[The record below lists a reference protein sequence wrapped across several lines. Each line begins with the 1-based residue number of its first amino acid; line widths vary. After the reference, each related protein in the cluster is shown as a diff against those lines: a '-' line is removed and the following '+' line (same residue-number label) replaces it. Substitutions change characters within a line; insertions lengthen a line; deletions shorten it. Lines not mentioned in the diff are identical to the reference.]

1 MKTYIVIMEDR
12 GVEKYREEFLS
23 FNDTNAWSRGRNI
36 ARRENGVN
44 GTWGFVVVN
53 KENPEVTV

>member
-1 MKTYIVIMEDR
+1 MEDR